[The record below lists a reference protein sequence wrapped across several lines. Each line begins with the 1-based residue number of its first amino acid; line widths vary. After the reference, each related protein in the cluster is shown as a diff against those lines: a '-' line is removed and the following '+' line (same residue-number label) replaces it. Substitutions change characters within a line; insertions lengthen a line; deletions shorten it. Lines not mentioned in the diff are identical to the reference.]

1 MADGARGA
9 TGGLVWL
16 SRFPWVFLVIGY
28 LIFAQSA
35 GLDMRGVPGYVFL
48 GLGVVV
54 LFVEFFKS
62 GDISAWGFMLD
73 IFWSVAAVTVV
84 AVLLTHLY
92 LRSGWEGIT
101 FFHWFGCAVVYGD
114 ALLSPF
120 NSFRTGLRNIDVH
133 G

>member
-1 MADGARGA
+1 
-9 TGGLVWL
+9 
-16 SRFPWVFLVIGY
+16 
-28 LIFAQSA
+28 
-35 GLDMRGVPGYVFL
+35 
-48 GLGVVV
+48 
-54 LFVEFFKS
+54 
-62 GDISAWGFMLD
+62 
-73 IFWSVAAVTVV
+73 VAAWIDESLVGRIAVV
-84 AVLLTHLY
+84 QPARLR